1 MGAGSPGTLF
11 QAPSPRLC
19 RRLAGW
25 HPPSLTQRDLG
36 LHGHRQRWV
45 LDLTAEE
52 GLVVDLRVERPG
64 EAGAHLHGAVAA
76 RGVAVAQEVDG
87 LSAVDPAGELAA
99 HHRLW
104 DVLGGRLEEDAGIRG
119 QAAVGTFRVGTPTP
133 VLSVQQGQ

>member
-1 MGAGSPGTLF
+1 MPSLPTPSSAGGPAEGYL
-11 QAPSPRLC
+11 
-19 RRLAGW
+19 
-25 HPPSLTQRDLG
+25 PSLTQRDLC

-64 EAGAHLHGAVAA
+64 EQGADFHGAVTA
-76 RGVAVAQEVDG
+76 RGVAVTQEVDRLG
-87 LSAVDPAGELAA
+87 AVDPAGELAA

-104 DVLGGRLEEDAGIRG
+104 DVLGGRLEENAGVRG
-119 QAAVGTFRVGTPTP
+119 QAVGGTLRVGTPTP